1 MDYKMNIAGLDRNL
15 PLCKVTDDLYI
26 AAFILFNDVEITR
39 AAATELLKKAP
50 EFDVIITAESK
61 GIPLAY
67 EMARQAGNKPYIV
80 ARKGSKLY
88 MQDVVTIEVRSIT
101 TDHVQTLCLGHD
113 EREAMDGKRILIV
126 DDVISTGESLATL

>member
-61 GIPLAY
+61 GIPLAQRITCRPC
-67 EMARQAGNKPYIV
+67 AWATTSGKPWT
-80 ARKGSKLY
+80 ASA
-88 MQDVVTIEVRSIT
+88 S
-101 TDHVQTLCLGHD
+101 
-113 EREAMDGKRILIV
+113 
-126 DDVISTGESLATL
+126 